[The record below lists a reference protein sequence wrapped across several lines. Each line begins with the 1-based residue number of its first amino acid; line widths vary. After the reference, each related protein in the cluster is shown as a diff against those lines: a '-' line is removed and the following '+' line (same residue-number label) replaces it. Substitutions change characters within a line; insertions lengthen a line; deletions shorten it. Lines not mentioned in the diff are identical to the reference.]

1 MSGIIRVTPAELR
14 SMAGR
19 YAKESEAVHSQVEQR
34 LDQMIKQ
41 LEDMWEGESSRAFA
55 AQYQEL
61 RPSFIKMADLLSDV
75 SKQLS
80 QTATT
85 LENTDKDI
93 ASQIRG

>member
-19 YAKESEAVHSQVEQR
+19 YSKESEAVHSQVEQR

-55 AQYQEL
+55 SQYQEL

-80 QTATT
+80 QTANT
-85 LENTDKDI
+85 LENTDKEI